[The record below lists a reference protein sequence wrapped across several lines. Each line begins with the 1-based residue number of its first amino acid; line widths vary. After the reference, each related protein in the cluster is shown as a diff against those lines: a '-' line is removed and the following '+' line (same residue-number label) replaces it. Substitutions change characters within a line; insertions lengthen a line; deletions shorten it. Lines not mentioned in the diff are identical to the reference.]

1 MTDASPSPERTIA
14 LLRRTLAALEAANR
28 SLLPHSNIELLQSIV
43 DAAARIFGAAA
54 ASISLVDEAQQM
66 LEFRVA
72 YGVGRDDVV
81 GMRIRVDQGIA
92 GYVAMTGQPIAVSSV
107 QQDPRFQREFAQ
119 STGYVPR
126 SILAMPLLLGDRV
139 IGVME
144 VLDKINAPSFGL
156 QDMELLG
163 VFAQQA
169 AIAIHQSQHYEDIGA
184 ALRQGFQRALDGEA
198 DELFRGL
205 AERSEEEAAR
215 DADLM
220 ELAQLFYDL
229 GSAGPHE
236 RRVCQQVLAVFGEY
250 VRSQPGLG

>member
-1 MTDASPSPERTIA
+1 MSEASDSPERTII
-14 LLRRTLAALEAANR
+14 LLRRALAALEAGNR
-28 SLLPHSNIELLQSIV
+28 ALLPHSNLDLLQSIV

-54 ASISLVDEAQQM
+54 ASICLVDDEQQM

-72 YGVGRDDVV
+72 YGVGRDEVV

-126 SILAMPLLLGDRV
+126 SILAMPLLLDDQV

-144 VLDKINAPSFGL
+144 VLDKINAPSFGM
-156 QDMELLG
+156 QDMELLA

-169 AIAIHQSQHYEDIGA
+169 AIAIRQSQHFESVGA
-184 ALRQGFQRALDGEA
+184 ALQHSLRQILDGEA
-198 DELFRGL
+198 ANVFRVL
-205 AERSEEEAAR
+205 AERSQGEAER
-215 DADLM
+215 DADLLA
-220 ELAQLFYDL
+220 LAQLFYDL
-229 GSAGPHE
+229 GAAGPDE
-236 RRVCQQVLAVFGEY
+236 RLACQQVLAVFGAY
-250 VRSQPGLG
+250 VRARPALP